1 MGRCRLDGAEVF
13 SVESSD
19 RTRGSGNKLKHREFQ
34 LNIRKLICTVRMVK
48 HCHRL
53 PGEVVGSA
61 SSETLKSHLGMVLGS
76 QLYMSLLE
84 QGGWTR

>member
-13 SVESSD
+13 SGESSD

-34 LNIRKLICTVRMVK
+34 LNIRKPTYTVRMVK

-53 PGEVVGSA
+53 PVT

-76 QLYMSLLE
+76 QLEINYMSLLE